1 MTTNYVV
8 KKLQVQ
14 LRAYQEEIV
23 HYNRM
28 LTSGNSDDAKI
39 IYDAEKR
46 YWQGQYDA
54 TRSAIAIIQDAEVTG
69 GTPF

>member
-1 MTTNYVV
+1 MNDYLI

-14 LRAYQEEIV
+14 LKAIQKEIV
-23 HYNRM
+23 HYNKM

-39 IYDAEKR
+39 IYDSEKK
-46 YWQGQYDA
+46 YWQGMYDA
-54 TRSAIAIIQDAEVTG
+54 TREAIVMIQEAEVTG